1 MSGTGPDAPEEGNAE
16 LARFPDEVQRS
27 RSAES
32 RATSESEPQLKSAG
46 PRLVSA
52 NLGLPR
58 RSWPPREGDAL
69 VGRDRR
75 DPPVRPRPR
84 PRAVRRVRVLR
95 RRRMPARLVPVPCL
109 PGWCARCEPRR
120 WDLRS
125 LQPRRG
131 CVDPPRGRHHG
142 SVRGRRSCLPA
153 RTSRSRGTPC
163 GGRRALA
170 QYAARRFRRG
180 VRTSRP
186 RASGLRATGPGPR
199 PNVHAWDRSP
209 GRDRCATPG
218 LDLWFQETLIA
229 PLILYPFDTV
239 SDRDAGTVG
248 GLMGE

>member
-1 MSGTGPDAPEEGNAE
+1 MSGTGPDTPEEGSAE
-16 LARFPDEVQRS
+16 LAEFPDEFSGS

-32 RATSESEPQLKSAG
+32 RATSELQLKSAG
-46 PRLVSA
+46 PRLISVCRGVRGRLEKVTRSSA
-52 NLGLPR
+52 
-58 RSWPPREGDAL
+58 
-69 VGRDRR
+69 RDRR

-120 WDLRS
+120 RDLRS

-131 CVDPPRGRHHG
+131 YVGPPRGRHHG

-170 QYAARRFRRG
+170 QYGRPAVHTWRENFAAPARRH
-180 VRTSRP
+180 SARP
-186 RASGLRATGPGPR
+186 T
-199 PNVHAWDRSP
+199 PNVRAWDRSP
-209 GRDRCATPG
+209 GRDRRATPG
-218 LDLWFQETLIA
+218 LDLWFQATLIA

-239 SDRDAGTVG
+239 TDRDAGTVG